1 MKRKI
6 LIAAL
11 ILTSVILGIVIAHAQ
26 VNPQDQINALHIRIN
41 EDLFQWTVINAAK
54 QRDRDNI
61 HDLDM
66 NSEALN
72 QEIVISQESINS
84 LQNAIASQENSD
96 QYLDTEGT
104 LNQIGT

>member
-6 LIAAL
+6 LITL
-11 ILTSVILGIVIAHAQ
+11 MIITSCILGWVIAHAQ
-26 VNPQDQINALHIRIN
+26 VNPQDQINALNIRIN
-41 EDLFQWTVINAAK
+41 EDLSQWTVINAAK

-72 QEIVISQESINS
+72 QEIIISQESINS
-84 LQNAIASQENSD
+84 LQNAIDSQENSD
-96 QYLDTEGT
+96 QNLDTEET